1 MPPAAELAAY
11 ESVQLGAADRII
23 SMAENFAAHRQALE
37 AQAMRHEANSQL
49 WGRIVAAGVVCAVL
63 ASCLYA
69 LQLDKEE
76 FAIKLG
82 STTIIAL
89 AAVFVAGRVPDWL
102 RKKGP

>member
-1 MPPAAELAAY
+1 
-11 ESVQLGAADRII
+11 
-23 SMAENFAAHRQALE
+23 
-37 AQAMRHEANSQL
+37 MRHEVNSQL
-49 WGRIVAAGVVCAVL
+49 LSRIVAAGVVIAVL

-76 FAIKLG
+76 FAITLG

-102 RKKGP
+102 RKNGP